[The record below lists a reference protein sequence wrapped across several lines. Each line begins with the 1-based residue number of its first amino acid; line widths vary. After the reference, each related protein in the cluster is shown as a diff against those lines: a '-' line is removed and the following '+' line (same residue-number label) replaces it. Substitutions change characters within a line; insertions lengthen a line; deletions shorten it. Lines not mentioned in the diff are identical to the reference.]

1 MRKYGI
7 LLWLIPLLI
16 FPLRAEAAEL
26 PDSLRRSL
34 PPAAE
39 ELLEETDSDTAALEG
54 GLSALWSK
62 GSGMLPEVIR
72 EGIGAPVLLMGVVL
86 LCAAAE
92 DCSQAAGKT
101 GAYSVATMAGVL
113 TVTWIAAGNLRSLL
127 GMGME
132 AMEQLDVF
140 SKALLPTLAAAVA
153 ASGGVVSAGVKQVAT
168 VCFAEALITLIRSV
182 LLPLV
187 YLYIGVC
194 AAAAVLP
201 EQKLERLGE
210 GIRKGITW
218 ILTGSLVLFTGYLTL
233 SGAVAGSTDALAA
246 RLTRTAIGAAV
257 PVVGNII
264 NDAASSILAG
274 AGALKN
280 VIGVAGML
288 AVLATCLTPFLYL
301 GVQYLLYKAAAF
313 FAGTVGPEPLMRLI
327 SALGGA
333 FGLILGMVGTC
344 ALLLL
349 ISVVSAVS
357 LNVG

>member
-1 MRKYGI
+1 
-7 LLWLIPLLI
+7 
-16 FPLRAEAAEL
+16 
-26 PDSLRRSL
+26 
-34 PPAAE
+34 
-39 ELLEETDSDTAALEG
+39 
-54 GLSALWSK
+54 
-62 GSGMLPEVIR
+62 
-72 EGIGAPVLLMGVVL
+72 
-86 LCAAAE
+86 
-92 DCSQAAGKT
+92 
-101 GAYSVATMAGVL
+101 
-113 TVTWIAAGNLRSLL
+113 
-127 GMGME
+127 
-132 AMEQLDVF
+132 
-140 SKALLPTLAAAVA
+140 
-153 ASGGVVSAGVKQVAT
+153 
-168 VCFAEALITLIRSV
+168 
-182 LLPLV
+182 
-187 YLYIGVC
+187 
-194 AAAAVLP
+194 
-201 EQKLERLGE
+201 
-210 GIRKGITW
+210 
-218 ILTGSLVLFTGYLTL
+218 VLFTGYLTL

-280 VIGVAGML
+280 TIGVAGML